1 MQNRYF
7 TIFNLLLITIAGY
20 VCVSSFYGILTTQM
34 TAIPAFRSTPVP
46 ETAPVQQKQ
55 PSISEYQAIIERN
68 LFNTGSQASATPVVA
83 KVDIEKLKETDLK
96 LKLWGTVAA
105 KDGQTYA
112 VIEDT
117 KARQQNLYRPG
128 DSVQDATVKMVL
140 REKIIL
146 TVGGRDEILAMEETT
161 SSKGRSRGGGSPARA
176 SAAERK
182 MPVSSYP
189 RQIKLRSDQIEQALE
204 NVGDLMK
211 QAKIRPHIENGQ
223 PAGVSITAIKPNAI
237 FRRMR
242 LRNGD
247 VITGVNGDT
256 IESVDDA
263 MKIMENLS
271 PGSSVQLQI
280 KRRGREQTLDYS
292 IE

>member
-20 VCVSSFYGILTTQM
+20 VCVNSFYGILATQM

-46 ETAPVQQKQ
+46 QTAPVQQKQ
-55 PSISEYQAIIERN
+55 PSISKYQAIIERN

-161 SSKGRSRGGGSPARA
+161 SSKGGSRGGGSPARA
-176 SAAERK
+176 SA
-182 MPVSSYP
+182 
-189 RQIKLRSDQIEQALE
+189 
-204 NVGDLMK
+204 
-211 QAKIRPHIENGQ
+211 
-223 PAGVSITAIKPNAI
+223 
-237 FRRMR
+237 
-242 LRNGD
+242 
-247 VITGVNGDT
+247 
-256 IESVDDA
+256 
-263 MKIMENLS
+263 
-271 PGSSVQLQI
+271 
-280 KRRGREQTLDYS
+280 
-292 IE
+292 

>member
-1 MQNRYF
+1 MHNRYF
-7 TIFNLLLITIAGY
+7 TIFNLLLITIAVY

-34 TAIPAFRSTPVP
+34 TAIPAFRSTSAP
-46 ETAPVQQKQ
+46 ETVPIQQKQ

-68 LFNTGSQASATPVVA
+68 LFNTGSQASTTPVVA

-140 REKIIL
+140 REKIVL
-146 TVGGRDEILAMEETT
+146 TVGGRDEILAMEETR
-161 SSKGRSRGGGSPARA
+161 SSKGRSRAGSPARA
-176 SAAERK
+176 SAEERK

-189 RQIKLRSDQIEQALE
+189 RQIKLQSDQIEQALE

-247 VITGVNGDT
+247 VITGVNGDS